1 MSKILESK
9 KTKLSDG
16 SILISRKYYTDTM
29 SLTGNSSKQA
39 MWFHSIS
46 VYNQNIYSLKK
57 KGLLSEK
64 QYARLSNLK

>member
-16 SILISRKYYTDTM
+16 SILISKKYYTDIM
-29 SLTGNSSKQA
+29 SLTGNSSKQE
-39 MWFHSIS
+39 MWFHSIG